1 MRKIKIKWFGIP
13 VFAILFANTVEAQ
26 ELRVGASGGFAGMK
40 YVDSEFSKGN
50 DLAFSLSYAYYLDSN
65 WSLEIGGEI
74 GMYNLTVKNKEL
86 SSSYAS
92 VDSEGQAFEFRY
104 NAADHNEKFKGNYY
118 SIPFRVQF
126 ESEEINNR
134 NTRIY
139 ASAGVRYTMHSKVES
154 SLDVKDLNTSGY
166 YKEWDAE
173 LHGPTFAGFG
183 AMGDISEQKK
193 FKLKDSFSVLGE
205 IGAKQYLANGN
216 AVYLGFY
223 ATYDLEGSDSKKPE
237 LIAYNATGN
246 GSPIKINSALGSGSD
261 GDAFKLRMFS
271 IGLRLKYA
279 FNL

>member
-1 MRKIKIKWFGIP
+1 MRNIKIKWFAIP
-13 VFAILFANTVEAQ
+13 VFALFFANTVEAQ

-50 DLAFSLSYAYYLDSN
+50 DLAFSFSYAYYLDSN
-65 WSLEIGGEI
+65 WSLEIGGEV

-86 SSSYAS
+86 SNSFAAI
-92 VDSEGQAFEFRY
+92 DIDGQPFEFRY
-104 NAADHNEKFKGNYY
+104 NVADHNEKFKGNYY

-139 ASAGVRYTMHSKVES
+139 ASAGIRYTVHSKVES
-154 SLDVKDLNTSGY
+154 SLDMKDLKTSGY

-173 LHGPTFAGFG
+173 LHAPTFVGFG
-183 AMGDISEQKK
+183 SIGDVNEQKK
-193 FKLKDSFSVLGE
+193 LKLKDSFSVLGE
-205 IGAKQYLANGN
+205 LGAKQYLANGN
-216 AVYLGFY
+216 AVYLGLY
-223 ATYDLEGSDSKKPE
+223 ATYDLDGADSKKPE
-237 LIAYNATGN
+237 LIAYDVTGKD
-246 GSPIKINSALGSGSD
+246 GPLKINSALGSGND

-279 FNL
+279 FNF